1 MNTAYAPQAA
11 AQKLVIDTNIALDIL
26 VFQEPKVAQL
36 KADLAA
42 GRVRASSASMSS
54 SRAFFWSW

>member
-26 VFQEPKVAQL
+26 VFQEP
-36 KADLAA
+36 
-42 GRVRASSASMSS
+42 
-54 SRAFFWSW
+54 